1 MQDIL
6 LKRRQYPSPF
16 HNFWWRRAWRHRA
29 RSIKG
34 RPDDPQIT
42 ACNLDFM
49 TDWPICIYLTALSL
63 RAAVTNCY
71 CCQMWLLKCSK
82 PNRKIRYFH
91 LFYLGALQRANKSAI
106 IGHGKAL
113 IAAVCHCRDSTTQ
126 HNTPLPKK
134 CRSQPQTPSKVLPF
148 QTKWRQKTGS
158 TQEFRE
164 TNALHKF
171 MCLLHVHAS
180 IKYLI

>member
-1 MQDIL
+1 MLVDLRSLDGQKITSPQFQDIL

-91 LFYLGALQRANKSAI
+91 LFYLGALQRANKSTI
-106 IGHGKAL
+106 IGHGIAL
-113 IAAVCHCRDSTTQ
+113 IAAVCHCRDSSAP
-126 HNTPLPKK
+126 NRKLPPK
-134 CRSQPQTPSKVLPF
+134 SLHSKQNDAKNF
-148 QTKWRQKTGS
+148 GS
-158 TQEFRE
+158 TQPFHK
-164 TNALHKF
+164 TNAPH
-171 MCLLHVHAS
+171 H
-180 IKYLI
+180 